1 MKFILLATILCFNS
15 YLLASDFFKDKSTI
29 EDPFALRDPFDEPD
43 KTIIK
48 EVPKLYEETRDGSY
62 TNLPNLEAL
71 TDIGLDKI
79 VVTGIIF
86 GKKRRAFVKINKQGV
101 EKQSFVLKE
110 GMIIGS
116 NEAELKAILPNG
128 IVLVEKLINVYGEEE
143 YLETVIPITR

>member
-1 MKFILLATILCFNS
+1 MNWLVSVLLLVSNVS
-15 YLLASDFFKDKSTI
+15 LASDFFKDKSSL
-29 EDPFALRDPFDEPD
+29 EDPFSLRDPFDEP
-43 KTIIK
+43 KSMQPK
-48 EVPKLYEETRDGSY
+48 EMPKLYEETRDGSY

-71 TDIGLDKI
+71 TDITLDKI
-79 VVTGIIF
+79 IVTGIIF
-86 GKKRRAFVKINKQGV
+86 GKKRRAFVKIDKLNTRDQ
-101 EKQSFVLKE
+101 QSYILKE